1 VSEIR
6 QREVWLV
13 RLGAAKA
20 GELGKNRPC
29 VVLTNSAL
37 IKGEEWNPV
46 IVVPLSATAAP
57 SPLRPRVVE
66 PDGRESLAMCDFIQS
81 ITPTRLLERL
91 GTLRPEALEGIA
103 SAVAKVI
110 ALDQMGAAR
119 LAARPPAVA
128 GGSRSRRG

>member
-6 QREVWLV
+6 QGEVWLV
-13 RLGAAKA
+13 QLGAAKA

-37 IKGEEWNPV
+37 ITGDKWNPV
-46 IVVPLSATAAP
+46 VVVPLSATAAP

-81 ITPTRLLERL
+81 ITPTRLLGRL
-91 GTLRPEALEGIA
+91 GTLGPEDLREIA
-103 SAVAKVI
+103 SCVAKVI
-110 ALDQMGAAR
+110 ALDHGGAAR
-119 LAARPPAVA
+119 PAARPPV
-128 GGSRSRRG
+128 S